1 MGKRKYK
8 GRGRIDGV
16 GRIVIQKD
24 LLTELGWSEGTRL
37 IQTLRDGGILLEV
50 AHDTCRICHSEGEE
64 MFGSFKIC
72 IKCAREIRSAKES
85 A

>member
-1 MGKRKYK
+1 MGRRKYK
-8 GRGRIDGV
+8 GRGKIDGV

-24 LLTELGWSEGTRL
+24 LLTELGWREGTRL

-50 AHDTCRICHSEGEE
+50 APDTCRICCSEGEE

-72 IKCAREIRSAKES
+72 IKCAREIRSAKEPT
-85 A
+85 

>member
-8 GRGRIDGV
+8 GRGRIDEN
-16 GRIVIQKD
+16 GRMVIQKE
-24 LLTELGWSEGTRL
+24 LVTALGWTEGTRL
-37 IQTLRDGGILLEV
+37 IQTLRDGGIFLEV
-50 AHDTCRICHSEGEE
+50 APDTCRICCSEGEE

-72 IKCAREIRSAKES
+72 IKCAREIRSVKEP